1 MTAIYRIFNFVWSLR
16 IWYSENVFLIQL
28 PKIDIHTSTRSLT
41 KHKVQSKETEHS
53 SCVSPS
59 CTSCV
64 ISYVLYVNVK
74 YNTRDP
80 RAFVRNRINLIMQ
93 AFCCSC
99 IVPVALCLVFVI
111 FGRIHVLIHV
121 LHKIVLKTD
130 QFRCMNAFNNNCCKQ
145 KIYSTDG
152 CFSFLVVS
160 KLHKSISNW
169 INRFMETMQMLF
181 ISHSTHTIRAIWQ
194 QLFGPGLR
202 VCVCEFGC
210 LLLWRI
216 VALNTFLLIS

>member
-99 IVPVALCLVFVI
+99 IVPRSLVP
-111 FGRIHVLIHV
+111 RIRYIW
-121 LHKIVLKTD
+121 T
-130 QFRCMNAFNNNCCKQ
+130 
-145 KIYSTDG
+145 YSCAQD
-152 CFSFLVVS
+152 SAKNRSVS
-160 KLHKSISNW
+160 VY
-169 INRFMETMQMLF
+169 E
-181 ISHSTHTIRAIWQ
+181 
-194 QLFGPGLR
+194 
-202 VCVCEFGC
+202 CVQ
-210 LLLWRI
+210 
-216 VALNTFLLIS
+216 